1 MSASAPIADSS
12 FIPGRRH
19 PLNQRPI
26 FVQTNQD
33 TSVCGDAKMT
43 TARLDRLTHRCHI
56 LETGNDSFRVK
67 ASSDTMK
74 KKRKEAAATPA

>member
-1 MSASAPIADSS
+1 
-12 FIPGRRH
+12 
-19 PLNQRPI
+19 
-26 FVQTNQD
+26 
-33 TSVCGDAKMT
+33 MT